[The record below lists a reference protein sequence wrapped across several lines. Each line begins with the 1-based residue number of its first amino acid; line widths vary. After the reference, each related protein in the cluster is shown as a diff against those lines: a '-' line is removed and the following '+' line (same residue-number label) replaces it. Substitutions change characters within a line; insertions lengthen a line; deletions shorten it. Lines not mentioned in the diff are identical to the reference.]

1 LHSAEYLAR
10 RLAFDHAA
18 DKLTR
23 ADTGRNNRAALGRT
37 RLRLALLGIGIVLL
51 MIGGAHGQ
59 SVNDADLVKQLQRL
73 FPTAATFSPKS
84 GSPSVYKAFGAASS
98 GKTGELLGFAYWT
111 TEVEPLE
118 RGFDGPIKMLVGMNM
133 TGLLTGIIVTD
144 NREPYGYFSVDLPEF
159 AAQFKNKNIRD
170 GFKVGVDVDAIS
182 RATISVTSASRA
194 IRNSSRKV
202 ARAYLMPPGAPA
214 AAAQ

>member
-1 LHSAEYLAR
+1 M
-10 RLAFDHAA
+10 
-18 DKLTR
+18 
-23 ADTGRNNRAALGRT
+23 
-37 RLRLALLGIGIVLL
+37 RLALFGIGILL
-51 MIGGAHGQ
+51 LLIGGANGQ
-59 SVNDADLVKQLQRL
+59 SVNDAELVKQLQRL
-73 FPTAATFSPKS
+73 FPTAATFSPKG
-84 GSPSVYKAFGAASS
+84 GSPSVFKAFGAAS

-133 TGLLTGIIVTD
+133 AGLLTGIIVTD

-202 ARAYLMPPGAPA
+202 ARAYLTPPGAPT

>member
-1 LHSAEYLAR
+1 
-10 RLAFDHAA
+10 
-18 DKLTR
+18 
-23 ADTGRNNRAALGRT
+23 
-37 RLRLALLGIGIVLL
+37 LRLALFGIGLLLL
-51 MIGGAHGQ
+51 MIGGANGQ
-59 SVNDADLVKQLQRL
+59 NVNDADLVKQLQRL
-73 FPTAATFSPKS
+73 FPTAATFSQKS
-84 GSPSVYKAFGAASS
+84 GSPAVYKALGTAPS

-118 RGFDGPIKMLVGMNM
+118 RGFDGPIKMLVGMDM
-133 TGLLTGIIVTD
+133 AGLLTGIIVTD

-202 ARAYLMPPGAPA
+202 ARAYLMPPGPTA
-214 AAAQ
+214 AAAK

>member
-1 LHSAEYLAR
+1 MEYLAR

-23 ADTGRNNRAALGRT
+23 GDTGRDNRSAPGERD
-37 RLRLALLGIGIVLL
+37 LRLGLLGIGIVLL
-51 MIGGAHGQ
+51 MIGGANGQ
-59 SVNDADLVKQLQRL
+59 SVNDAELVKQLQKL

-84 GSPSVYKAFGAASS
+84 GSPAVYKAFAAASS
-98 GKTGELLGFAYWT
+98 GKTAELLGFAYWT

-133 TGLLTGIIVTD
+133 AGLLTGIIVTE

-159 AAQFKNKNIRD
+159 AAQFKSKNIRD
-170 GFKVGVDVDAIS
+170 TFKVGVDVDAIS

-202 ARAYLMPPGAPA
+202 ARAYLMPTGASA

>member
-1 LHSAEYLAR
+1 
-10 RLAFDHAA
+10 
-18 DKLTR
+18 
-23 ADTGRNNRAALGRT
+23 
-37 RLRLALLGIGIVLL
+37 LRLALLGIGIVLL
-51 MIGGAHGQ
+51 MIGGANGQ
-59 SVNDADLVKQLQRL
+59 SVPDAELVKQLQRL
-73 FPTAATFSPKS
+73 FPTAATFSPKG
-84 GSPSVYKAFGAASS
+84 GSPSVYKALGAASS

-133 TGLLTGIIVTD
+133 AGLLTGIIVTD

-202 ARAYLMPPGAPA
+202 ARAYLMPPGASA